1 MSRVRHVLFLCSGN
15 SGRSIMAEAILQ
27 REGAGKFAAFSAGS
41 HPTGRINPL
50 SLEQLASE
58 GFPTAG
64 LYSKSW
70 RVFAGA
76 QAPPMDFIIGV
87 CDKVATQE
95 QPVWPGHPVHLWWHF
110 PAPGAVQGSDA
121 EVRAAFRAV
130 SQQLQVMLRQF
141 IAHPDDAAA
150 LARLNRA
157 QNASR

>member
-1 MSRVRHVLFLCSGN
+1 MSRVLNVLFLCSGN

-58 GFPTAG
+58 GFPTES

-70 RVFAGA
+70 ITFADA
-76 QAPPMDFIIGV
+76 HAPRMDFIIGV
-87 CDKVATQE
+87 CDMVANRE
-95 QPVWPGHPVHLWWHF
+95 HPVWPGRPIHLWWHF
-110 PAPGAVQGSDA
+110 PAPCAVQGSDA
-121 EVRAAFRAV
+121 QVRAAFRAV
-130 SQQLQVMLRQF
+130 SQELQIMLRQF
-141 IAHPDDAAA
+141 IADPYDEAA
-150 LARLNRA
+150 LTRLNFA